1 MKKIYFTILCLSL
14 TTLSIAQEFK
24 QNFVSTDITNFWT
37 AYDQIILTKDS
48 TKQYKLLKD
57 LYLDKGTAGLKSLM
71 EVRNYSDKDFIDAIN
86 KYPKFWNSI
95 RLNTLK
101 AKSLY
106 PKINSDIKKLKKAYP
121 NLKPSTIYFTVG
133 AFRTGGTT
141 QGNKVLI
148 GSEVSLADKTTIVEE
163 LPSWRQP
170 FYKTQNPINE
180 IALLC
185 THEYIHTQ
193 QKEIVYNLISMCLYE
208 GVAEF
213 ISCKV
218 TDKKSDAPAIEFG
231 KANQKIVIDKFVADL
246 FIMTN
251 NYSWL
256 WGENLNDLKVRD
268 LGYYIGYEICERYYN
283 LSMDKTKAIKEL
295 IELDYTNEKE
305 VERIVDI
312 TKLLPKT
319 LEELNSDYEKQ
330 RPTIIKMTPFE
341 NGSQSVKSGL
351 TKITIIFSEPLVKY
365 NTGVDFGPLGQEYFP
380 KLNPERVFSED
391 GKSWT
396 FEADLKPNQHY
407 QILISNNFRKESG
420 VRLKPYL
427 IDFKTAD

>member
-1 MKKIYFTILCLSL
+1 MKKAFLVIIILSL
-14 TTLSIAQEFK
+14 TTASFAQSLK
-24 QNFVSTDITNFWT
+24 QVFVSTDIDNFWV
-37 AYDQIILTKDS
+37 AYDKIISTTDS
-48 TKQYKLLKD
+48 VKQYNYLKEC
-57 LYLDKGTAGLKSLM
+57 YLNKGTQGLKSIM

-86 KYPKFWNSI
+86 KYPKFWNSL

-106 PKINSDIKKLKKAYP
+106 PEINSDIQKLKKAYP
-121 NLKPSTIYFTVG
+121 NLKPSTIYFTIG
-133 AFRTGGTT
+133 ALRTGGTT
-141 QGNKVLI
+141 LGNKVLI
-148 GSEVSLADKTTIVEE
+148 GSELSLADKNTFIDE
-163 LPSWRQP
+163 LPTWRQP
-170 FYKTQNPINE
+170 FYKTQNPIHE

-193 QKEIVYNLISMCLYE
+193 QKEIVHNLISMCLYE

-218 TDKKSDAPAIEFG
+218 TNKKSDAPAIEFG
-231 KANQKIVIDKFVADL
+231 KANQKIILDKFVADL

-251 NYSWL
+251 NYNWL
-256 WGENLNDLKVRD
+256 WGENLNELKVRD

-283 LSMDKTKAIKEL
+283 LSKDKTKAIKEL

-305 VERIVDI
+305 VERIVDG

-319 LEELNSDYEKQ
+319 LEALNNDYEKQ
-330 RPTIIKMTPFE
+330 RPTVIKMTPFE
-341 NGSQSVKSGL
+341 NGSQKVKSGL

-365 NTGVDFGPLGQEYFP
+365 NTGVDFGPLGQKYFP
-380 KLNPERVFSED
+380 KINPERIFGED

-396 FEADLKPNQHY
+396 FEADLKPNQKY
-407 QILISNNFRKESG
+407 QILIANNFRKENG